1 MNILNLPNLKND
13 KNNKFLLELV
23 KKLNTTLTD
32 IYSKINN
39 SSSISSTAYVDYYKQ
54 PINAGTGTANEV
66 QIFVNKKIIPI
77 QIVPYDLTT
86 ANWRV
91 NFITNYNYREDLKQT
106 QVLFIATDPSAVVN
120 CIGIPLE

>member
-13 KNNKFLLELV
+13 KNNKFLIELV
-23 KKLNTTLTD
+23 KNINKTFTD

-39 SSSISSTAYVDYYKQ
+39 SSSISPNSYTDYYKQ
-54 PINAGTGTANEV
+54 PSDAGTGTANEV

-77 QIVPYDLTT
+77 QIVPHDLSST
-86 ANWRV
+86 NWRV
-91 NFITNYNYREDLKQT
+91 NFITSWNYREDLKQT
-106 QVLFIATDPSAVVN
+106 QILFIATDPTAVVD

>member
-13 KNNKFLLELV
+13 KNNKFLIELV
-23 KKLNTTLTD
+23 KNINKTFTD

-39 SSSISSTAYVDYYKQ
+39 SSSISPNSYTDYYKQ
-54 PINAGTGTANEV
+54 PSDAGTGTANEV

-77 QIVPYDLTT
+77 QIVPYDLSST
-86 ANWRV
+86 NWRV
-91 NFITNYNYREDLKQT
+91 NFITSWNYREDLKQT
-106 QVLFIATDPSAVVN
+106 QILFIATDPTAVVN

>member
-13 KNNKFLLELV
+13 KNNKFLIELV
-23 KKLNTTLTD
+23 KNINKTFTD

-39 SSSISSTAYVDYYKQ
+39 SSSISTSSYTDYYKQ
-54 PINAGTGTANEV
+54 PIEAGTGTANEV

-77 QIVPYDLTT
+77 QIVPYDLSS

-91 NFITNYNYREDLKQT
+91 NFITSWNYREDLKQT
-106 QVLFIATDPSAVVN
+106 QVLFIATDPTAVVN

>member
-13 KNNKFLLELV
+13 KNNKFLIELV
-23 KKLNTTLTD
+23 KNINKTFTD

-39 SSSISSTAYVDYYKQ
+39 SSSISTNSYTDYYKQ
-54 PINAGTGTANEV
+54 PSNAGTGTANEV

-77 QIVPYDLTT
+77 QIVPYDLSST
-86 ANWRV
+86 NWRV
-91 NFITNYNYREDLKQT
+91 NFITSWNYREDLKQT
-106 QVLFIATDPSAVVN
+106 QILFIATDPTAVVN